1 VNEFRRRMRMRAYIC
16 TAVFC
21 LYLTAPAFCSAAD
34 VMPIVPDCKMLQS
47 SAATKREQRIEIVA
61 PGFSILPPQGERW
74 CYRFLTSFGVSFF
87 KIPPSA
93 SPLDRPPSLE
103 EVVATR
109 MFSAI
114 AVSLKGLLG
123 EGVQIQNADDLKTF
137 VDGLIRENLFSQV
150 LTGLSSGE
158 HRFRLLESKVEIRS
172 FSSALCVR
180 FDTRIEER
188 GNVQAPA
195 LLFVL
200 NFPGNVVCRHPA
212 VAETELI
219 WIGFV
224 ERYLQGEQPISDT
237 LKGEYEPYVQSLQFT
252 TPR

>member
-1 VNEFRRRMRMRAYIC
+1 MKMYIY

-21 LYLTAPAFCSAAD
+21 LCLAAAAFCSAAD

-61 PGFSILPPQGERW
+61 QGFSILPPQGERW
-74 CYRFLTSFGVSFF
+74 CYRFLTSSGVSFF

-93 SPLDRPPSLE
+93 SPLDRRPSLE

-109 MFSAI
+109 LFSAM
-114 AVSLKGLLG
+114 AMSLKGLIR
-123 EGVQIQNADDLKTF
+123 EGVRIQNPDDLKTF
-137 VDGLIRENLFSQV
+137 VDLLIRENLFSQV
-150 LTGLSSGE
+150 ITGISSGE
-158 HRFRLLESKVEIRS
+158 HRFRLLDSSVAIMS
-172 FSSALCVR
+172 LSSAVCVR
-180 FDTRIEER
+180 FDGRIEER

-195 LLFVL
+195 LVFVL

-212 VAETELI
+212 VADTELI

-224 ERYLQGEQPISDT
+224 ERYLQGEQSISDT
-237 LKGEYEPYVQSLQFT
+237 LKGEYEPYVQSVQFT